1 MTLSTFER
9 TWARSG
15 HWAMVVLQPDRLAAT
30 ASEAE
35 HVAAAAAL
43 EGSSPTAAE
52 RAYASALSRWP
63 PNPIARLGLG
73 NAAYARGRLA
83 EAEAAYHE
91 ATVQHPQA
99 ADAWN
104 NLAQVR
110 FELGRKSE
118 ALAAARKAVALGG
131 PRAAL
136 YRKTLDSI
144 SRTD

>member
-1 MTLSTFER
+1 
-9 TWARSG
+9 
-15 HWAMVVLQPDRLAAT
+15 MVVLQPDRLAAT
-30 ASEAE
+30 ATEAD

-43 EGSSPTAAE
+43 ERSSPAAAQG
-52 RAYASALSRWP
+52 AYAAALLRWP
-63 PNPIARLGLG
+63 ANLIARLGLG
-73 NAAYARGRLA
+73 NAAYAQGRLA

-91 ATVQHPQA
+91 ATLQHPQA

-110 FELGRKSE
+110 FELGRRSE

-136 YRKTLDSI
+136 YRKTLNSI
-144 SRTD
+144 SGTN